1 MTRQA
6 LTQKLYLEVTPPQQG
21 DNLADLDRLRRA
33 LEQKL
38 GDVLLPYQAVRRRF
52 QIVRGDQE
60 APQRA
65 QRKQGVNPFHH
76 RQIGSHSPKRKSL
89 PQGGIGA

>member
-38 GDVLLPYQAVRRRF
+38 GDVILPYQAVRRSYTAIRTGEYRVTATLF
-52 QIVRGDQE
+52 
-60 APQRA
+60 
-65 QRKQGVNPFHH
+65 
-76 RQIGSHSPKRKSL
+76 
-89 PQGGIGA
+89 